1 MAAHLAN
8 DLYWKPDAEQVLLAV
23 IFQFPFD
30 DQLNLKRGHTSV
42 SALQSSCLE
51 MRMTKRKECTSV
63 STL

>member
-30 DQLNLKRGHTSV
+30 DQLNLKRGHECECFTKFV
-42 SALQSSCLE
+42 SRNAYD
-51 MRMTKRKECTSV
+51 KEEGVHIC
-63 STL
+63 